1 MIAYK
6 EKPFYLNDEDI
17 EWVEQTLA
25 SMTLE
30 EKIAQMF
37 CVTDMITD
45 PEALKAF
52 VRKYPV
58 GSFMY
63 RSGDAAEVQNAQRA
77 MQEASKIPLLL
88 ACNLESGGNG
98 IAATGTFFGRQLE
111 AAAARDPKHAY
122 RLGMV
127 CAKEGGAT
135 GCNWSFAPIV
145 DIDYN
150 WRNPITNVR
159 TWGSDPDTVIRLSEA
174 YMDGV
179 KDSGETMA
187 VTIKHFPGDGV
198 DERDQHLLS
207 SVNSLSA
214 EDWENTYGRVYQTLI
229 DKGAQT
235 VMVGH
240 ILQPEMT
247 RKMCPGIRDEEI
259 FPASTNK
266 YLITDLLREKM
277 GFNGLV
283 ATDATPM
290 VGFSGFLTR
299 REAVAKSIMAGADMI
314 MFCKNI
320 DEDFAGVKED
330 IENGTISIIRVNEA
344 IRRQLALKASLG
356 LHKFKEGGTI
366 VPGAD
371 ALSVIGCA
379 EHIAWAKECAD
390 EAITLV
396 KDNQNLLPLSPNRTK
411 RVRLTVLGEGQ
422 GGSFGDG
429 GSITMPLKEA
439 LEKEGFEV
447 ALYDYATMERGEI
460 FTAGAADMKAKFDL
474 SIVAANVA
482 TGSNNTTRRLD
493 WITLMA
499 ANEPWYTREIP
510 TMFLS
515 FCNPYH
521 MIDVPFI
528 STFVNCYSSN
538 QFCVDAAV
546 EKLMGRSEFKGVSPV
561 DPWCGDVWGAKFM

>member
-17 EWVEQTLA
+17 EWVEQALA
-25 SMTLE
+25 SMALE

-538 QFCVDAAV
+538 QFCVGAAV

>member
-6 EKPFYLNDEDI
+6 EKPFYLNDEDV

-25 SMTLE
+25 SMALE

-538 QFCVDAAV
+538 QFCVGAAV

>member
-25 SMTLE
+25 SMALE

-356 LHKFKEGGTI
+356 LHKSKEGGTI

-538 QFCVDAAV
+538 QFCVGAAV
-546 EKLMGRSEFKGVSPV
+546 EKLRGRSEFKGVSPV

>member
-25 SMTLE
+25 SMALE

-266 YLITDLLREKM
+266 YLITDLLQEKM

-356 LHKFKEGGTI
+356 LHKSKEGGTI

-538 QFCVDAAV
+538 QFCVGAAV

>member
-25 SMTLE
+25 SMALE

-538 QFCVDAAV
+538 QFCVGAAV
-546 EKLMGRSEFKGVSPV
+546 EKLMGRSEFKGVSR
-561 DPWCGDVWGAKFM
+561 

>member
-17 EWVEQTLA
+17 EWVEKTLA
-25 SMTLE
+25 SMALE

-538 QFCVDAAV
+538 QFCVGAAV

>member
-25 SMTLE
+25 SMALE

-356 LHKFKEGGTI
+356 LHKSKEGGTI

-422 GGSFGDG
+422 GGSFGDS

>member
-25 SMTLE
+25 SMALE

-356 LHKFKEGGTI
+356 LHKSKEGGTI

-422 GGSFGDG
+422 GGSFGDS

-538 QFCVDAAV
+538 QFCVGAAV

>member
-422 GGSFGDG
+422 DGSFGDG

-538 QFCVDAAV
+538 QFCVGAAV

>member
-25 SMTLE
+25 SMALE

-366 VPGAD
+366 VSGAD

-538 QFCVDAAV
+538 QFCVGAAV

>member
-17 EWVEQTLA
+17 EWVEQTLV
-25 SMTLE
+25 SMALE

-538 QFCVDAAV
+538 QFCVGAAV

>member
-25 SMTLE
+25 SMALE

-546 EKLMGRSEFKGVSPV
+546 EKRMGRSEFKGVSPV

>member
-25 SMTLE
+25 SMALE

-356 LHKFKEGGTI
+356 LHKSKEGGTI

>member
-299 REAVAKSIMAGADMI
+299 REAVAKTIMAGADMI

>member
-63 RSGDAAEVQNAQRA
+63 RSGDAAEVQTAQRA

-356 LHKFKEGGTI
+356 LHKSKEGGTI

-439 LEKEGFEV
+439 LEEEGFEV

-538 QFCVDAAV
+538 QFCVGAAV

>member
-6 EKPFYLNDEDI
+6 EKPFYLNDEDN

-122 RLGMV
+122 RLGLV

-356 LHKFKEGGTI
+356 LHKSKEGGTI

-538 QFCVDAAV
+538 QFCVGAAV

>member
-25 SMTLE
+25 SMALE

-52 VRKYPV
+52 VRKHPV

-111 AAAARDPKHAY
+111 EAAARDPKHAY

-538 QFCVDAAV
+538 QFCVGAAV
-546 EKLMGRSEFKGVSPV
+546 EKLMGRSEFKGVNPV

>member
-52 VRKYPV
+52 VRKYSV

-356 LHKFKEGGTI
+356 LHKSKEGGTI

-538 QFCVDAAV
+538 QFCVGAAV